1 MFKIFAFSAFCPLN
15 STFPLKRLISGAGR
29 DILLRQS
36 IQSDKSLDSTTR
48 MTFSFGQSE
57 QERIEVDVLRYE
69 RAPIGEY
76 DDDNWLTSQIRVR
89 VGGFRG
95 KVDAAIITG
104 ELVAFLARLRPLEET
119 LRGTAEFSTLE
130 GQLHLRLTGD
140 GKGHIEL
147 VGEVADQ
154 PGIGNRLHFKLEF
167 DQSLLRTSVHELEII
182 TSEFPV
188 RAV

>member
-1 MFKIFAFSAFCPLN
+1 MNVDRI
-15 STFPLKRLISGAGR
+15 
-29 DILLRQS
+29 
-36 IQSDKSLDSTTR
+36 TR

-57 QERIEVDVLRYE
+57 QERIEVDVVRYE
-69 RAPIGEY
+69 RTPVGEY
-76 DDDNWLTSQIRVR
+76 HDDNWLTSQIRVR
-89 VGGFRG
+89 AGGFRG
-95 KVDAAIITG
+95 KVDVSILTD
-104 ELVAFLARLRPLEET
+104 ELATFLTQLHALHGT

-130 GQLHLRLTGD
+130 EQVHLRLTGD

-154 PGIGNRLHFKLEF
+154 PGIGNRLRFTLQF
-167 DQSLLRTSVHELEII
+167 DQPQLGASVRELERV